1 MLILTCGWTIIEE
14 SVTDQPYPIYEYIP
28 PLTETRI
35 GVLALDLNNYSLDIK
50 TFTQSGQCISPEVEK
65 IIEPY
70 IDSGC
75 LEIIKGQDSIQKIVI
90 ELYEKT
96 IIPEELKDCIFE
108 VMCKP
113 KSLKEICADKVR
125 ETPEACNYASR
136 TYGNFFYRC
145 PIQQASIPPILQ
157 RYIHLRQSFD
167 NTHYILEYSEIEGI
181 SIHISTKKTIDS
193 IGVHYGY
200 KDLLAI
206 KMHDGVVANFRQ
218 NARSIILEMLIGN
231 MSLKKCKTLLEREV
245 KDEYWWKLGFKF
257 LSTRL
262 LKDGIQEERKYQH
275 IDKELYAQV
284 RNCLDLD
291 ELEVDETVE
300 LPVNHTI

>member
-1 MLILTCGWTIIEE
+1 MLILTCGWTISEK
-14 SVTDQPYPIYEYIP
+14 SLTDKPYPIYEYIP

-35 GVLALDLNNYSLDIK
+35 GLLVIDLNNYSLDIK
-50 TFTQSGQCISPEVEK
+50 NFTRSGRCIPSEIEK
-65 IIEPY
+65 IIETY

-75 LEIIKGQDSIQKIVI
+75 PEIIKGEDSIQKIII
-90 ELYEKT
+90 ELYEQT

-125 ETPEACNYASR
+125 ETPETCNYASR
-136 TYGNFFYRC
+136 TNGTFFYCC
-145 PIQQASIPPILQ
+145 PIQQASTPPILQ
-157 RYIHLRQSFD
+157 RYIHLGQSFD
-167 NTHYILEYSEIEGI
+167 NTHYLHECTEIEGI
-181 SIHISTKKTIDS
+181 SLDSSTKKTIDS
-193 IGVHYGY
+193 ISVHYEY

-206 KMHDGVVANFRQ
+206 KMHDGIVANFRQ
-218 NARSIILEMLIGN
+218 NARSIVLEMLIGN
-231 MSLKKCKTLLEREV
+231 ISLKKCKTLLEREV

-257 LSTRL
+257 LSAKL
-262 LKDGIQEERKYQH
+262 LKDGIQEEQKYQH

-291 ELEVDETVE
+291 ELEVDEAVE
-300 LPVNHTI
+300 LSANHPI